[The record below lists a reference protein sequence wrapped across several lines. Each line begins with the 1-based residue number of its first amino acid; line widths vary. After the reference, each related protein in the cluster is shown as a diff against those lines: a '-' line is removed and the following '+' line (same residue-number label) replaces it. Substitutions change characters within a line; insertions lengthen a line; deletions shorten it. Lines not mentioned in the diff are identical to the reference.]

1 MATSLIS
8 SPASPDPVSA
18 NRAAGLL
25 GPGAAVLVTCVSA
38 LVAICA
44 GLVSRFAWRPGSL
57 MVPWGLLLGLAAA
70 LAVVVLARQLG
81 RGHGLFAVG
90 GWIVGL
96 AAILLGRPE
105 GDFVIASDFLG
116 WAFLLAPIA
125 VLIAAATWGGAP
137 DSGRRPV
144 PRPQAQGGGRR

>member
-1 MATSLIS
+1 MATRLIS

-25 GPGAAVLVTCVSA
+25 GPGAAVLIVCVSA

-44 GLVSRFAWRPGSL
+44 GLVSRFAWRPGPL
-57 MVPWGLLLGLAAA
+57 MVPWGLLLGLASA
-70 LAVVVLARQLG
+70 LAVVVLARQFG
-81 RGHGLFAVG
+81 RAHGFLAVG
-90 GWIVGL
+90 GWIIGL

-105 GDFVIASDFLG
+105 GDFVIASDLLG

-125 VLIAAATWGGAP
+125 VLVAAATWGGAP
-137 DSGRRPV
+137 DRGRRPL
-144 PRPQAQGGGRR
+144 PEAQAQSGSSR